1 MPNLLSIIPMPYR
14 ILLLTAFALAL
25 CVSGYVAGLRHEQ
38 SAWQASDA
46 KREREDGAHLLAA
59 TQSARTQETAL
70 RNKLDAATNQRLQ
83 ENADHET
90 QLNAVRAAA
99 RAGTERLR
107 CPGAALPADTAPANP
122 AAASGPEPEAGRDS
136 IVPATADDLFRIA
149 GSIRQSV
156 RERNALIDAYNA
168 ARETCNATSE
178 PSQ

>member
-1 MPNLLSIIPMPYR
+1 MLTLIPLPYR
-14 ILLLTAFALAL
+14 ILALVLLA
-25 CVSGYVAGLRHEQ
+25 VSMLGGGYVAGLCHEQ
-38 SAWQASDA
+38 AAWQASDA

-59 TQSARTQETAL
+59 TQSARAQETAL

-83 ENADHET
+83 ENVDHET

-107 CPGAALPADTAPANP
+107 CPGAALPADTEANNP
-122 AAASGPEPEAGRDS
+122 GAAARPEPEAGRDS
-136 IVPATADDLFRIA
+136 IVPGVADDLFRIA
-149 GSIRQSV
+149 GSIKQSV

-178 PSQ
+178 PSP

>member
-14 ILLLTAFALAL
+14 ILLLMAFALVL
-25 CVSGYVAGLRHEQ
+25 YGSGYVAGLCHEQ
-38 SAWQASDA
+38 AAWQASDA
-46 KREREDGAHLLAA
+46 KREKADTDHLLAA
-59 TQSARTQETAL
+59 TQSARAKETAL
-70 RNKLDAATNQRLQ
+70 RNKLDAATTQRLQ

-99 RAGTERLR
+99 RAGAERLR
-107 CPGAALPADTAPANP
+107 CPGAALPADTEANNP
-122 AAASGPEPEAGRDS
+122 GAASGPEPEAGRDG

-156 RERNALIDAYNA
+156 RERNALIDAYDA
-168 ARETCNATSE
+168 ARATCNATSE